1 MQSVFSGDIEVS
13 IVRGGREV
21 DRVVRP
27 LRETAAG
34 PVIRFKRQ
42 FWPVVDGIV
51 CLDNGPVCH
60 DGETAGSAAPAAI
73 DDDEEDILQ
82 NAVISAEVSARL
94 LVDAGPGTGKTF
106 VACSRVAALIRDGVP
121 AGRIWLVSFTRTA
134 IQEIRNR
141 LESYL
146 DDPSDAAAVKIAT
159 LDSHA
164 WSIQS
169 GFSTGAKLTGSHNDN
184 IRTTL
189 AHILEDDDVREYLGR
204 VRHLLIDEAQ
214 DITGDRASLVLAMID
229 GIDEDC
235 GVTVF
240 CDRAQAIYG
249 FTEDS
254 SGDAGG
260 EIFIDEVKQRQ
271 FEQHRLR
278 KVHRTSDPALL
289 KIFTDVRQQVLDKNL
304 TAVRR
309 AELVR
314 AGIRELAEN
323 QAGKSWELDLAGI
336 PTNSLVLAR
345 QRADVLAI
353 SGKNSAIPHR
363 LRMSGL
369 PPRILPS
376 FAKLFWDFAG
386 RRIAKD
392 EFESLWRDRT
402 VAEALPL
409 TRERTWQLMLEAAGV
424 TAQLVD
430 LHRLRELLGRSAPPV
445 LFTSPE
451 YGEDGPVV
459 GTIHA
464 SKGREGDNV
473 YLFLPPRDEDADEE
487 EETRVVYVGATRAR
501 FRLSIGDAPGRQSG
515 NIDGRTWKRLLG
527 DKLLIE
533 IGRSGDIDAEGLV
546 GISAFSGEEAHNAQ
560 SFISGNPFVQKLF
573 ASAKKDL
580 RWNMELLTEGQQRIA
595 VLSDKVRTD
604 LREIAS
610 VTKRWPQPGH
620 LAHIRSI
627 GLRTLVIRPDD
638 PVLERL
644 NEPWRSSGFMLA
656 PMLVGFGWSK
666 LKGRS

>member
-13 IVRGGREV
+13 IVKGGREV
-21 DRVVRP
+21 ARVMRP

-42 FWPVVDGIV
+42 FWPVVNGIV
-51 CLDNGPVCH
+51 YLDNGPVR
-60 DGETAGSAAPAAI
+60 DDAETVHPAI
-73 DDDEEDILQ
+73 DGDDEDLLQ
-82 NAVISAEVSARL
+82 NAVITANVSARL

-106 VACSRVAALIRDGVP
+106 VACSRVAELVRDGTP
-121 AGRIWLVSFTRTA
+121 ASRIWLISFTRTA

-169 GFSTGAKLTGSHNDN
+169 GFSSTAKLTGSHNDN
-184 IRTTL
+184 IRSTL
-189 AHILEDDDVREYLGR
+189 AQVLEDEDVREYLGR
-204 VRHLLIDEAQ
+204 VRHLVVDEAQ
-214 DITGDRASLVLAMID
+214 DITGERANLVLAMID
-229 GIDEDC
+229 TIDEDC

-254 SGDAGG
+254 SGNGDG
-260 EIFIDEVKQRQ
+260 EIFVDELEQRQ
-271 FEQHRLR
+271 FEQHELR

-289 KIFTDVRQQVLDKNL
+289 KIFTDVRRQVLDKRL
-304 TAVRR
+304 STTRK
-309 AELVR
+309 AELVSS
-314 AGIRELAEN
+314 GIRELAAN
-323 QAGKSWELDLAGI
+323 QSGKSWELDMAGV
-336 PTNSLVLAR
+336 PQNSLVLAR

-353 SGKNSAIPHR
+353 SGKNSTVPHR
-363 LRMSGL
+363 IRMSGL

-376 FAKLFWDFAG
+376 FAQLFWDFTG
-386 RRIAKD
+386 RRISSED
-392 EFESLWRDRT
+392 FSLLWRDRI
-402 VAEALPL
+402 VAETSPL
-409 TRERTWQLMLEAAGV
+409 TMERAWQLMIEAAGV
-424 TAQLVD
+424 THQLVD
-430 LHRLRELLGRSAPPV
+430 LHRLRELLGRSSPPV

-451 YGEDGPVV
+451 YGDDGPVV

-487 EETRVVYVGATRAR
+487 EETRVIYVGATRAR
-501 FRLSIGDAPGRQSG
+501 LHLSVGDAPGRQSG
-515 NIDGRTWKRLLG
+515 NVDGRAWKRLQA

-533 IGRSGDIDAEGLV
+533 IGRDGDIDAEGLV
-546 GISAFSGEEAHNAQ
+546 GVSAFSEKEAHVAQ
-560 SFISGNPFVQKLF
+560 SFIAANPIAQDFF
-573 ASAKKDL
+573 ASAKKEL
-580 RWNMELLTEGQQRIA
+580 QWNMELLTGDKQRIA
-595 VLSDKVRTD
+595 ILADGLKRD

-610 VTKRWPQPGH
+610 TTNRWPQPGYI
-620 LAHIRSI
+620 AHIRSI
-627 GLRTLVIRPDD
+627 GLRTLVVRPDD
-638 PVLERL
+638 PVLDRL
-644 NEPWRSSGFMLA
+644 NGPWRSSGFMLA